1 MLKQILALATGSA
14 FLCASDRQRDLW
26 LGVLSS
32 LGRIGYDEYAA
43 DPPLERLVAVV
54 PFGVEPEPPRAE
66 TRAVK
71 GVLPG
76 IDKDTVSCFGAAV
89 CGTGSTR

>member
-1 MLKQILALATGSA
+1 MRGALPRGDAQADPGLTTGSA

-43 DPPLERLVAVV
+43 DPTLERLVAVV
-54 PFGVEPEPPRAE
+54 PFGVDPEPPQAE
-66 TRAVK
+66 SAR
-71 GVLPG
+71 
-76 IDKDTVSCFGAAV
+76 
-89 CGTGSTR
+89 